1 MLTDERKGANV
12 LKRIMLIIA
21 MSWLCAGCMQ
31 VRQAVKPPLVNDGE
45 LFLYCEP
52 FPQDAGRLE
61 MSVESLSAIRDDGL
75 AVPLTPEVKDFT
87 LADMHRQRLI
97 SREVLPPGRYKG
109 IAIKLKSATLNG
121 EDGKIRLLVP
131 EQAYENRALFT
142 IQSGKASVVSL
153 ELKYRDA
160 IGDGISFNPV
170 FLSMIPPTPLPELTG
185 YLSNQAGNTITV
197 FDRRSARIGQMIETG
212 RGPAGLALDQS
223 RLLLYV
229 ALTGEDAVGVID
241 VKDNDFIDRIRLTS
255 GDAPHF
261 LVLTPDGRTAVTA
274 NTGSNTVSIIDLQS
288 RFEVARVPVGNGPEY
303 VLMDRDGRLAYV
315 FNRLS
320 NSIAVVDIAKRAMTG
335 TLPTESGPLY
345 GQLNRKGDRLF
356 VYHDMSPNILV
367 IALDGLAAT
376 RRINAGTGVR
386 SLKVNPLTDQIY
398 VGNSF
403 GGIIDIYD
411 PFTLVATDFLTADGG
426 VGYMTIDGEE
436 NNLLVIHP
444 RSRLL
449 RLINLISKKERG
461 LLDTGAEPYSVVFFG
476 ER

>member
-1 MLTDERKGANV
+1 MQGANV
-12 LKRIMLIIA
+12 LIRIVLIMA
-21 MSWLCAGCMQ
+21 VSWLCAGCVQ
-31 VRQAVKPPLVNDGE
+31 VRQAVKPPLGSDGE

-52 FPQDAGRLE
+52 FPQDAGR
-61 MSVESLSAIRDDGL
+61 VEFTSETLSAIREDGL
-75 AVPLTPEVKDFT
+75 TVPLTQEVKDFT
-87 LADMHRQRLI
+87 LAGMRRQRLI
-97 SREVLPPGRYKG
+97 SRGVLPPGRYTG
-109 IAIKLKSATLNG
+109 IAIKLKSATLSG
-121 EDGKIRLLVP
+121 EDGKGRLLVP
-131 EQAYENRALFT
+131 EQPYENRALFT
-142 IQSGKASVVSL
+142 ITSGKATVVTM

-160 IGDGISFNPV
+160 IGDGITFSPAFTAMV
-170 FLSMIPPTPLPELTG
+170 PPAPLPGLTG
-185 YLSNQAGNTITV
+185 YLTNQAGNTITV
-197 FDRRSARIGQMIETG
+197 FDRRSARIGMMIETG
-212 RGPAGLALDQS
+212 RGPAGLALDQT

-261 LVLTPDGRTAVTA
+261 MAITPDGRTAVTA

-303 VLMDRDGRLAYV
+303 VLMDRTGRLAYV

-320 NSIAVVDIAKRAMTG
+320 NSISVIDITRRAMTG

-367 IALDGLAAT
+367 ISLDGQTIT
-376 RRINAGTGVR
+376 RRINAGSGVR
-386 SLKVNPLTDQIY
+386 SLKVNPSTDQIY
-398 VGNSF
+398 IGNSF
-403 GGIIDIYD
+403 GGIIDIYN
-411 PFTLVATDFLTADGG
+411 PYTLMVTDFITADGG

-449 RLINLISKKERG
+449 RLINLISKRERG
-461 LLDTGAEPYSVVFFG
+461 QLDTGAEPYSVVFFG